1 MENWGLQG
9 LLIST
14 FKRKVISNGLTEVNI
29 NILDSRPWAVTVLKY
44 IKEN

>member
-14 FKRKVISNGLTEVNI
+14 FKYKVISNGLKKVNI
-29 NILDSRPWAVTVLKY
+29 NILDYRSWAVTVLKY